1 MRCLKLPMGAIHS
14 ENVVR
19 IIDFRPVVLVN
30 DITATGRF
38 ITFPIWG
45 GFFENI
51 VVFDKENTI
60 ELSDKLSLQYIMQ

>member
-1 MRCLKLPMGAIHS
+1 MRCLKLPMGAIDS

-30 DITATGRF
+30 DITATVRF
-38 ITFPIWG
+38 ITFTIWG

-51 VVFDKENTI
+51 VVFDKENPI
-60 ELSDKLSLQYIMQ
+60 ELLDKLSLRYIMQ